1 MSTRLRRVAA
11 LAVVPALALS
21 LAACGSSDTA
31 KDFDAVTIGGTFGQA
46 PTFTWKKQMEATDPV
61 TKTLVT
67 GTGPALANGDSAIVN
82 IAVGDGYTE
91 QTPISTFTSQ
101 YGGLVVPV
109 SSATIQPQAMGDLFV
124 SFLQSYVK
132 AGVTVGT
139 RIAIAVGA
147 TQAFPQYVTA
157 LPSGHFDIGNQD
169 GLVIVAD
176 VVGVQTA
183 AQLTQ
188 KAPTGTA
195 ATPAKW
201 APKVIAKNGAPS
213 ALDFK
218 GTPKP
223 SGKLQTTTLIQGTGP
238 ALADGSTAV
247 VKYLGQVDKA
257 KKPFDENF
265 TKSTALNVLIGK
277 KVEPFQNSQGSGISV
292 LTVIPGWSQGLV
304 GARVGSR
311 VLVQIPAKLGY
322 GATPPKGSGIPKN
335 ATLYFV
341 VDILAGG

>member
-21 LAACGSSDTA
+21 LVACGSSDTA
-31 KDFDAVTIGGTFGQA
+31 KGFDAVTIGGSFGQA
-46 PTFTWKKQMEATDPV
+46 PTFTWKKQMDATDPE
-61 TKTLVT
+61 TKTLVK
-67 GTGPALANGDSAIVN
+67 GTGPALANGDTAVVN
-82 IAVGDGYTE
+82 IAVADGYTE
-91 QTPISTFTSQ
+91 QTPISTFTST

-109 SSATIQPQAMGDLFV
+109 SGATIQPQAMGDLFV

-157 LPSGHFDIGNQD
+157 LPNGHFDIGNQD

-195 ATPAKW
+195 ATPATW
-201 APKVIAKNGAPS
+201 APKVVVKNGAPS
-213 ALDFK
+213 ALDFT

-223 SGKLQTTTLIQGTGP
+223 TGKLQTTTLIQGSGP
-238 ALADGSTAV
+238 ALANGSTAV
-247 VKYLGQVDKA
+247 VKYLGQVYRGKA
-257 KKPFDENF
+257 PFDENF
-265 TKSTALNVLIGK
+265 SKNAALNALIGT
-277 KVEPFQNSQGSGISV
+277 KVEPFQNSQPTGV
-292 LTVIPGWSQGLV
+292 FVTPVVKGWSRGLI
-304 GARVGSR
+304 GAHVGSR
-311 VLVQIPAKLGY
+311 VMVQIPPALGY
-322 GATPPKGSGIPKN
+322 GKTGQKGIPAN
-335 ATLYFV
+335 STLYFV
-341 VDILAGG
+341 VDVLAGG